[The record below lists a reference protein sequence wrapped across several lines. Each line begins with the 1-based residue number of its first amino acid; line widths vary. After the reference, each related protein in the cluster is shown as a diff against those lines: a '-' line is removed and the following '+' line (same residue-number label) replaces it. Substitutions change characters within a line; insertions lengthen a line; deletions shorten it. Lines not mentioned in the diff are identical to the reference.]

1 MRKLVMFIVGLAA
14 FALIPPEVAAATKLT
29 SQQVANVC
37 GSALKTETTG
47 VSGCRKECGLNKEH
61 SCQFGC
67 YKGGCW
73 GNCDTCGQRRSALFP
88 KLYSNRVVRGALRAS
103 PPRLLI
109 RRRDRTPLSD

>member
-37 GSALKTETTG
+37 GSALKTETTS
-47 VSGCRKECGLNKEH
+47 VSGCRKACGLNKEH

-67 YKGGCW
+67 YKGVAGAIATLAGKAVLHFSPSC
-73 GNCDTCGQRRSALFP
+73 TPIAL
-88 KLYSNRVVRGALRAS
+88 LGAH
-103 PPRLLI
+103 
-109 RRRDRTPLSD
+109 